1 MSDDIRKL
9 ILHREDMGAIQRAAV
24 AAGMRTLY
32 EDGMR
37 VARGVT
43 SLEEVLRVTR
53 ET

>member
-1 MSDDIRKL
+1 
-9 ILHREDMGAIQRAAV
+9 MGAIQRAAV

-32 EDGMR
+32 EDGMHK

-43 SLEEVLRVTR
+43 SLEEVMRVTR